1 MSTPR
6 VLVSEIDSSVNTIK
20 PTVDGGYFESRFVQ
34 RTEDTFIIYL
44 SSMSGCDKACRFC
57 HLTQTNQLMMN
68 HSNFR
73 NYLDQAKSVLD
84 ISKDIVAHDKI
95 RNIHVNFM
103 ARGDLL
109 NNSEFLSNPY
119 RLVTSLELLIK
130 AYYPGAV
137 AKFKMSTIF
146 PRDTGPSGNSSPVF
160 FAGLFVESV
169 NDLREQDGKDVEI
182 YYSLY
187 SLKESFRKRWMPKAL
202 SPQDVGGILKGTH
215 KGLRLHHALIA
226 GQNDS
231 DEDIDLIHQWLEE
244 FDLKVM
250 VNIVRYN
257 PANDHCGKES
267 SDEVRSRYILRL
279 GQSDRVLLV
288 QEIPLRGKDVYASC
302 GMFVS

>member
-73 NYLDQAKSVLD
+73 DYLDQTRAILDLSKSIVE
-84 ISKDIVAHDKI
+84 KDSIK
-95 RNIHVNFM
+95 NIHVNFM

-109 NNSEFLSNPY
+109 NNSEFLFDPY
-119 RLVTSLELLIK
+119 RLVVSLELLIK
-130 AYYPGAV
+130 TYYPDATT
-137 AKFKMSTIF
+137 KFKLSTIF
-146 PRDTGPSGNSSPVF
+146 PKDTGPRPNHSPIT
-160 FAGLFVESV
+160 FADEFVESIK
-169 NDLREQDGKDVEI
+169 DLRERDSKDVEI

-187 SLKESFRKRWMPKAL
+187 SLKESFRKKWIPKAL
-202 SPQDVGGILKGTH
+202 SPQEVGGILKGTH

-231 DEDIDLIHQWLEE
+231 DEDVDLIHQWLEE

-302 GMFVS
+302 GMFFS